1 MGRALVIDGNSLIY
15 RVFYAS
21 FKQLEFYKQHNL
33 QPVNALKLTLLI
45 ILKILNNTHYDYGL
59 VAFDAAKKTLRH
71 EELEEYKAGRK
82 PMPED
87 LVSQLP
93 LIKEAIQELG
103 LVIMSMDGIEADDII
118 GSYCKNMNQNGIHVD
133 IYSSDKDMLQLVNQ
147 NTFVH
152 LFKTG
157 ISDIQCV
164 NLENFTEVFHG
175 LTPAQVTDFK
185 GISGDSSD
193 NLVGVKGIGPVTAI
207 KLISAYGTLENI
219 LAHLDELS
227 PNIKVKFENDKQHTL
242 LCKKLSTIDQN
253 VLSSFNI
260 DDFVNKGIDQEKLRS
275 IVQK

>member
-1 MGRALVIDGNSLIY
+1 MKKALVVDGNSLIY

-45 ILKILNNTHYDYGL
+45 LLKILQSTKYDYAL

-71 EELEEYKAGRK
+71 DELAEYKAGRK

-93 LIKEAIQELG
+93 LIREAIGELG
-103 LVIMSMDGIEADDII
+103 VKIMSIDGIEADDII
-118 GSYCKNMNQNGIHVD
+118 GSYCKNMNEHGVEVD

-147 NTFVH
+147 NTSVH

-157 ISDIQCV
+157 ISDIKKITPQ
-164 NLENFTEVFHG
+164 NFNEAYDG
-175 LTPAQVTDFK
+175 LTPNQVTDFK

-193 NLVGVKGIGPVTAI
+193 NLLGVKGVGPVTAI
-207 KLISAYGTLENI
+207 KLIIQYGSLENI
-219 LAHLDELS
+219 LEHLDEL
-227 PNIKVKFENDKQHTL
+227 PPGVKTKFENDKQYAL

-253 VLSSFNI
+253 VI
-260 DDFVNKGIDQEKLRS
+260 RTFVLDEFINKGIDYDKLKA
-275 IVQK
+275 IITK